1 MREHQSMVFSIAQR
15 IVHDPSLAEEIAQD
29 VFLDLYGRLASFS
42 SREQVLHWLRR
53 VTVHR
58 SIDQA
63 RRKPPTPQDHA
74 AVSFAKPGVAERG
87 VPEQG
92 AAALEDAR
100 ETESETEPE
109 TETWLPRRLRQVIVS
124 LPIVPRT
131 VVVLRYQEGMGP
143 EEIAAVLEMPVST
156 VKSDLQRA
164 LTVLRGKMHKPLRG
178 GEQRPRS

>member
-1 MREHQSMVFSIAQR
+1 MVFSIARR
-15 IVHDPSLAEEIAQD
+15 IVHDPPLAEEIAQD
-29 VFLDLYGRLASFS
+29 VFLELYGRLASFS

-63 RRKPPTPQDHA
+63 RRRPRRPHDHA
-74 AVSFAKPGVAERG
+74 AVSFAEPGVAE
-87 VPEQG
+87 PG
-92 AAALEDAR
+92 AAAQEGAR
-100 ETESETEPE
+100 ETEPGIERETERE
-109 TETWLPRRLRQVIVS
+109 TETWLPGRLRQLIVS

-131 VVVLRYQEGMGP
+131 VVVLRYQEGLGP

-164 LTVLRGKMHKPLRG
+164 LKVLRGKMHKPLRG

>member
-63 RRKPPTPQDHA
+63 RRKPHRPEDDA
-74 AVSFAKPGVAERG
+74 AVSFAEPGVAE
-87 VPEQG
+87 PG
-92 AAALEDAR
+92 AAAQEGAR
-100 ETESETEPE
+100 ETEREAETE
-109 TETWLPRRLRQVIVS
+109 TETWLPERLRQMIVS
-124 LPIVPRT
+124 LPIVPRS
-131 VVVLRYQEGMGP
+131 VVVLRYQEGLGP

-156 VKSDLQRA
+156 VRSDLRRA

-178 GEQRPRS
+178 GEQRPSS

>member
-1 MREHQSMVFSIAQR
+1 MVFSIAQR

-58 SIDQA
+58 SIDQS
-63 RRKPPTPQDHA
+63 RRRQRQPEDHA
-74 AVSFAKPGVAERG
+74 AVSFAEPGVAEPG
-87 VPEQG
+87 T
-92 AAALEDAR
+92 AALENTR
-100 ETESETEPE
+100 ETESEP
-109 TETWLPRRLRQVIVS
+109 WLPERLRQMIVS

-131 VVVLRYQEGMGP
+131 VVVLRYQEGLGP

-156 VKSDLQRA
+156 VRSDLRRA

>member
-29 VFLDLYGRLASFS
+29 VFLDLYGRLTSFS

-53 VTVHR
+53 VTVYR
-58 SIDQA
+58 SIDEA
-63 RRKPPTPQDHA
+63 RRKPRRPEDHT
-74 AVSFAKPGVAERG
+74 AVSFADPGVAE
-87 VPEQG
+87 PG
-92 AAALEDAR
+92 AAALEGVR
-100 ETESETEPE
+100 ETETGTETEP
-109 TETWLPRRLRQVIVS
+109 WLPERLRQMIVS
-124 LPIVPRT
+124 LPTVPRA
-131 VVVLRYQEGMGP
+131 VVVLRYQEGLGP
-143 EEIAAVLEMPVST
+143 EEIAAVLEMPVGT

>member
-29 VFLDLYGRLASFS
+29 VFLDLYGRLTSFS

-58 SIDQA
+58 SIDQS
-63 RRKPPTPQDHA
+63 RRRPRRPEDHA
-74 AVSFAKPGVAERG
+74 AVSFAEPGVAE
-87 VPEQG
+87 PG
-92 AAALEDAR
+92 AAALEDTR
-100 ETESETEPE
+100 ETEP
-109 TETWLPRRLRQVIVS
+109 WLPERLRQMIVS

-131 VVVLRYQEGMGP
+131 VVVLRYQEGLGP

-156 VKSDLQRA
+156 VRSDLRRA

-178 GEQRPRS
+178 GEQRPRN

>member
-58 SIDQA
+58 SIDQG
-63 RRKPPTPQDHA
+63 RRRPRQPEDHA
-74 AVSFAKPGVAERG
+74 AVSFAEPGVAE
-87 VPEQG
+87 PG
-92 AAALEDAR
+92 AAALENTR
-100 ETESETEPE
+100 ETESEP
-109 TETWLPRRLRQVIVS
+109 WLPERLRQMIVS

-131 VVVLRYQEGMGP
+131 VVVLRYQEGLGP

-156 VKSDLQRA
+156 VRSDLRRA

-178 GEQRPRS
+178 GEQRPSS

>member
-58 SIDQA
+58 SIDQG
-63 RRKPPTPQDHA
+63 RRKP
-74 AVSFAKPGVAERG
+74 RR
-87 VPEQG
+87 PEEH
-92 AAALEDAR
+92 AAALEGAREAER
-100 ETESETEPE
+100 ETEP
-109 TETWLPRRLRQVIVS
+109 WLAERLRQMIVS

-131 VVVLRYQEGMGP
+131 VVVLRYQEGLGP

-156 VKSDLQRA
+156 VRSDLRRA